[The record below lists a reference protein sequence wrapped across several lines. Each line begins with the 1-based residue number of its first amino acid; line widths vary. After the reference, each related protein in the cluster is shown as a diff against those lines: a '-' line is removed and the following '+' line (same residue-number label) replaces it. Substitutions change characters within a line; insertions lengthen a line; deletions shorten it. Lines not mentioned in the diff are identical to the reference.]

1 MSSSAARRP
10 GSRWRAHLSLARI
23 SNSPTVASNVLAG
36 AALGHALPGGPPGL
50 SGTTLLIMLAMVLFY
65 TAGMYL
71 NDLLDHDL
79 DLRERPDRPLP
90 SGAVLRGEATLVT
103 VLLFASGL
111 GLLALVS
118 TTAVLGGLALT
129 ALIAVY
135 DRWHK
140 GNPLSPLLMA
150 GTRMLVYLIA
160 ALALAPA
167 LTVAALTPALIAWTV
182 LLGLYIVGLTYI
194 AKTERRPG
202 LARYWPAALLVL
214 PAAYAALQLGAPN
227 LGASPLLPVL
237 LLAFLAWLAYCLS
250 FLYLPARRDVGRT
263 VGSLIAGVSLLDALV
278 LAHQG
283 APALLLLLAIIAFAL
298 TLFWQRFIK
307 GT

>member
-1 MSSSAARRP
+1 MSSSAASRP

-36 AALGHALPGGPPGL
+36 AALGQTLQVGPLGL
-50 SGTTLLIMLAMVLFY
+50 SGTTLLIMLAMTLFY

-71 NDLLDHDL
+71 NDLLDYDL
-79 DLRERPDRPLP
+79 DVRERPDRPLP
-90 SGAVLRGEATLVT
+90 SGAVSRGEAMLIT
-103 VLLFASGL
+103 VLLFAAGL

-118 TTAVLGGLALT
+118 QTAVLGGLALS

-150 GTRMLVYLIA
+150 STRMLVYLIA

-167 LTVAALTPALIAWTV
+167 LTVTTLNPALIVWTV

-214 PAAYAALQLGAPN
+214 PAAYSALHLGT
-227 LGASPLLPVL
+227 LEASPLLPVL

-283 APALLLLLAIIAFAL
+283 APALPLLLAISAFAL